1 MSVSPVLQ
9 GMLWM
14 IASTASFSVMIIVV
28 RALSDSIPP
37 YEQVFLRSMIGLA
50 ITLLTFRGA
59 LGQVTRT
66 FKANSLGGIFALR
79 SFCTFVG
86 VSAWFFAIAALPLA
100 AAVSLHFTLPI
111 FGLILSALVLR
122 EKLTQHRWISVV
134 IGFMGVLIIL
144 RPGIAAFDVMVFA
157 VFLSAMGYAAGD
169 ICTKL
174 LTCTEHPRMIVL
186 NLNIWLIIFS
196 AIPAI
201 FYWEMPL
208 PSDMPL
214 ILIMGITGWTA
225 HICLARAMQ
234 CADASIVIPMEFIRL
249 PITACFA
256 YFLFSEV
263 PGIWA
268 IIGAGVILYG
278 TWRLAVKESRKS
290 A

>member
-14 IASTASFSVMIIVV
+14 TASTASFSVMIIVV
-28 RALSDSIPP
+28 RALSDSLPP
-37 YEQVFLRSMIGLA
+37 FEQVFLRSLIGLA
-50 ITLLTFRGA
+50 ITLMTFKGA
-59 LGQVTRT
+59 LGQVIRT
-66 FKANSLGGIFALR
+66 FKPNRLGGIFALR

-100 AAVSLHFTLPI
+100 EAVSLHFTLPI

-122 EKLTQHRWISVV
+122 EKVTQHRLIAVA
-134 IGFMGVLIIL
+134 IGFLGVLIIL
-144 RPGIAAFDVMVFA
+144 RPGVAVFEVMVFA
-157 VFLSAMGYAAGD
+157 VFLSALGYAAGD

-174 LTCTEHPRMIVL
+174 LTRTEHPGMIVL
-186 NLNIWLIIFS
+186 NLNIWLILFS
-196 AIPAI
+196 AVPAI
-201 FYWEMPL
+201 LYWEMPL
-208 PSDMPL
+208 PSDIPL

-234 CADASIVIPMEFIRL
+234 CADASIVIPLEFIRL
-249 PITACFA
+249 PITACLA

-268 IIGAGVILYG
+268 VVGAGVILYG
-278 TWRLAVKESRKS
+278 TWRLAIKEGRTSE
-290 A
+290 